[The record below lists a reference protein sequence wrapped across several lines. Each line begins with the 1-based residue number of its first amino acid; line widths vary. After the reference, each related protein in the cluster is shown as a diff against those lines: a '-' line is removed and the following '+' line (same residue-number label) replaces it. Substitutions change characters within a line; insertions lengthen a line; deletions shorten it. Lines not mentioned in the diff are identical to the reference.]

1 MSLDVNYMPIKMWD
15 KRTIFFH
22 SDLKSQFTDL
32 EVLYL
37 KVPND
42 IIMRRCS
49 HPTIGNLIKKI

>member
-1 MSLDVNYMPIKMWD
+1 MPIKMWD